1 MVDTL
6 KLEAAEQG
14 KLLADKQAKATA
26 ALEMITETMSN
37 ANAHRGDMDQ
47 LKMQTEKE
55 NQILQARSVHFSTPI
70 KAVQIV
76 LPFDQNKQNN
86 TLSL

>member
-55 NQILQARSVHFSTPI
+55 NQILQTRSVEFCTPI
-70 KAVQIV
+70 EI
-76 LPFDQNKQNN
+76 
-86 TLSL
+86 

>member
-1 MVDTL
+1 MSKLTAAKQMVDTL

-26 ALEMITETMSN
+26 ALEMITETMTN

-47 LKMQTEKE
+47 LKIQTEKE
-55 NQILQARSVHFSTPI
+55 NQLLQVRYF
-70 KAVQIV
+70 IV
-76 LPFDQNKQNN
+76 FI
-86 TLSL
+86 

>member
-70 KAVQIV
+70 K
-76 LPFDQNKQNN
+76 
-86 TLSL
+86 T

>member
-70 KAVQIV
+70 KV
-76 LPFDQNKQNN
+76 
-86 TLSL
+86 

>member
-14 KLLADKQAKATA
+14 KLLAEKQAKATT

-47 LKMQTEKE
+47 LKVQTEKE
-55 NQILQARSVHFSTPI
+55 NNILQIR
-70 KAVQIV
+70 
-76 LPFDQNKQNN
+76 
-86 TLSL
+86 

>member
-14 KLLADKQAKATA
+14 KLLADKQAKATT

-55 NQILQARSVHFSTPI
+55 NQILQARSVLFSTPI
-70 KAVQIV
+70 KV
-76 LPFDQNKQNN
+76 
-86 TLSL
+86 

>member
-47 LKMQTEKE
+47 LKIQTEKE
-55 NQILQARSVHFSTPI
+55 NQILQARSVHSH
-70 KAVQIV
+70 Q
-76 LPFDQNKQNN
+76 
-86 TLSL
+86 SLTNCPSFWSK